1 MQFQKQWC
9 FYTAVELT
17 QGVVKYFIAYV
28 SCPFL
33 SFNVYNK
40 DWCTCFAVVST
51 SQSSSARWM
60 VMGLAGAPF
69 GVVNAIQ
76 YSTDGRNLSFITV
89 GWFEIHSCVA
99 LLAAW
104 LGVNTS
110 SAFSSLSS
118 PSLFVAFLLLLFLRP
133 CALIALKKNATFLI
147 SGQNKRKTTTCYHQL
162 TS

>member
-1 MQFQKQWC
+1 
-9 FYTAVELT
+9 
-17 QGVVKYFIAYV
+17 
-28 SCPFL
+28 
-33 SFNVYNK
+33 
-40 DWCTCFAVVST
+40 
-51 SQSSSARWM
+51 M

-69 GVVNAIQ
+69 GVVNSIQ

-110 SAFSSLSS
+110 LAFSSLFS
-118 PSLFVAFLLLLFLRP
+118 PSLFVVFLPLLFLRP

-147 SGQNKRKTTTCYHQL
+147 SGQNKRKTIKIVIQRQL
-162 TS
+162 VIVN